1 MAATSFIGKVAKRA
15 KQLRKANPKI
25 DWQSAIK
32 KASIE
37 LKGTVRP
44 KRKTVVK
51 RVPGTGFS
59 LNGVK
64 RKRKKI
70 SGMPIIGKVRRAAAA
85 PRKKTTVASTLQ
97 RAKKMILEK
106 IGDETAKQFKAR
118 LKRDKKKIGKRITA
132 LKSQYRKL

>member
-1 MAATSFIGKVAKRA
+1 MATSFIGKVAKRA
-15 KQLRKANPKI
+15 KQIRKANPKI
-25 DWQSAIK
+25 LWQTAIK

-37 LKGTVRP
+37 LKGTVKP
-44 KRKTVVK
+44 KKKTVVK
-51 RVPGTGFS
+51 RIPGTGFS

-64 RKRKKI
+64 RKPKKV
-70 SGMPIIGKVRRAAAA
+70 SGMPIVGRVRT
-85 PRKKTTVASTLQ
+85 PGSRKKTTVASTLQ

-106 IGDETAKQFKAR
+106 IGDETAKQFKAK

>member
-1 MAATSFIGKVAKRA
+1 MATTFIGRVAQRA
-15 KQLRKANPKI
+15 KQIRKKQPKI
-25 DWQSAIK
+25 NWQTAIK

-37 LKGTVRP
+37 LKGTVTP
-44 KRKTVVK
+44 RKKKVVYK
-51 RVPGTGFS
+51 TSPFS

-64 RKRKKI
+64 SKRKKI
-70 SGMPIIGKVRRAAAA
+70 SGMASIGKVRATGT
-85 PRKKTTVASTLQ
+85 RKKTTVASTLQ

-106 IGDETAKQFKAR
+106 IGDETAKQFKAK